1 MFDELSVLL
10 YLLQTKSIC
19 RDLLFIR
26 FDILPGRKYRF
37 VHWKNIEAGRN

>member
-19 RDLLFIR
+19 RMLFDGFHIY
-26 FDILPGRKYRF
+26 IS
-37 VHWKNIEAGRN
+37 RNTMYKTAKQM